1 MRENIELKNEGR
13 KAWVSPELVVLSAGS
28 AESGGSQNIPDG
40 GPTSSP
46 RS

>member
-1 MRENIELKNEGR
+1 MRDNEMNQDGR

-28 AESGGSQNIPDG
+28 AEQGGNLNIPDG
-40 GPTSSP
+40 GAPANA

>member
-1 MRENIELKNEGR
+1 MRNETGFKNDGR
-13 KAWVSPELVVLSAGS
+13 KVWIAPKLQVIKAGS
-28 AESGGSQNIPDG
+28 AEQGGVQNIPDG

>member
-1 MRENIELKNEGR
+1 MRNEIEMKKDGR
-13 KAWVSPELVVLSAGS
+13 KVWVAPTLVVLSAGS
-28 AESGGSQNIPDG
+28 AEQGGSQNIPDG